1 MLTFFHATQVFQDQR
16 PNTTAMR
23 VVVQL
28 HCGAHRVNL
37 AHKKKGGGLTPSWK
51 AVTPT
56 DKE

>member
-37 AHKKKGGGLTPSWK
+37 AHKKKGGGPHTVMEGS
-51 AVTPT
+51 
-56 DKE
+56 DSYR